1 MSKLNFGKDS
11 VPSGVFY
18 DDELGKSASK
28 IVAERRA
35 YAKFESTGKSTG
47 KGLCGAEPATIESA
61 NVSSTAYT
69 DILSGPR
76 LVPPPSLTS
85 VDWSNDGANDIIDAY
100 LWKATVN
107 FVCYSPGQFNSF
119 DRAFFQHFNE
129 VKLTLGWINY
139 GGSITITGTIV
150 DFQFTINE
158 KLQYECSVTFAGAAL
173 ESAAAFGLN
182 LKNENT
188 KHKIG
193 NFSPQTIVGFLK
205 AQAIKNLKGSEP
217 DVGLGLAKGD
227 NSYGIA
233 KIKLSETNWLFWNK
247 EKVVYYVSL
256 KHLIDTINTN
266 LPKDGNFKGINYD
279 VVSATQVTPKIKS
292 ANPLNVLNQGNGGEA
307 ANYAKEGANFGWNGG
322 DVPYFVSFDFLE
334 KIEYDSP
341 GDKSDNP
348 HATKNTLIQFIRKV
362 LDEINNCLGDS
373 IKLELIPYG
382 QSGEGIEHGYEITDR
397 KTLIQNLK
405 RLTIVNPLNKTAK
418 IRNINIQS
426 TIDSEIAAIA
436 LSSAQS
442 GDKQGVVQGV
452 FGCTPTLPKVV
463 QHKQELVNMYNTFS
477 TLDETILNECI
488 QTLKKIC
495 NVQLPQQIG
504 YKYGVTLTVTV
515 DGYGQHLFGKA
526 FKVAGLPSML
536 RASNVYFII
545 LKQSHKFDNGDWT
558 MDLEGQMMFDISDNA
573 TIPKAFDPIAG
584 VSPTPPVTRNLTAAQ
599 INEINE
605 GDIGF

>member
-1 MSKLNFGKDS
+1 MSDSKLNFGKDS
-11 VPSGVFY
+11 VPSEVFY

-35 YAKFESTGKSTG
+35 YAKFESTGK
-47 KGLCGAEPATIESA
+47 GLCGAERATIESA
-61 NVSSTAYT
+61 NVSSAAYT

-85 VDWSNDGANDIIDAY
+85 VDWSNDSANDIIDAY

-107 FVCYSPGQFNSF
+107 FVCYSPEQFDSF

-158 KLQYECSVTFAGAAL
+158 KLQYECSVTFAGAAF

-182 LKNENT
+182 VKDENETDSIQNKNEI
-188 KHKIG
+188 K
-193 NFSPQTIVGFLK
+193 FFPQSIVGVLK
-205 AQAIKNLKGSEP
+205 AQALQNHPTTGP
-217 DVGLGLAKGD
+217 GTAKGD
-227 NSYGIA
+227 GSFGVANISLNSA
-233 KIKLSETNWLFWNK
+233 SWLFWQKNK
-247 EKVVYYVSL
+247 LVHYVSL
-256 KHLIDTINTN
+256 SKLIATINKN
-266 LPKDGNFKGINYD
+266 LPENSNFKGINYD

-307 ANYAKEGANFGWNGG
+307 ANYTVGANFGWDGG
-322 DVPYFVSFDFLE
+322 GVMYFVSFDFLE

-341 GDKSDNP
+341 DDKSDNP

-405 RLTIVNPLNKTAK
+405 GLTIVNPLNKTAK

-442 GDKQGVVQGV
+442 GKGQGTIKGV
-452 FGCTPTLPKVV
+452 FGCEPDLPKVV
-463 QHKQELVNMYNTFS
+463 RNKQELVNMYDSFKE
-477 TLDETILNECI
+477 LDETILNECI

-495 NVQLPQQIG
+495 NVELPQQIG

-584 VSPTPPVTRNLTAAQ
+584 VSPTPPVTRDLSAAQ

>member
-1 MSKLNFGKDS
+1 MSDSKLNFGKES
-11 VPSGVFY
+11 VPSKVFY
-18 DDELGKSASK
+18 DGELGESASK

-35 YAKFESTGKSTG
+35 YAKFESTGKG
-47 KGLCGAEPATIESA
+47 PCGAEPATIESA
-61 NVSSTAYT
+61 NVSSAAYT

-85 VDWSNDGANDIIDAY
+85 VDWSNDSANDIIDAY

-129 VKLTLGWINY
+129 VKLTLGRINY
-139 GGSITITGTIV
+139 EGSITITGTIV

-158 KLQYECSVTFAGAAL
+158 KLQYDCSVTFAGAAL

-182 LKNENT
+182 LQKENT
-188 KHKIG
+188 EHKIG
-193 NFSPQTIVGFLK
+193 NFSPQTIVGSLK
-205 AQAIKNLKGSEP
+205 ARAIKNLEGFEP
-217 DVGLGLAKGD
+217 DAGLAKG
-227 NSYGIA
+227 NSGYGIA
-233 KIKLSETNWLFWNK
+233 KIKLSETSWLFWNK
-247 EKVVYYVSL
+247 EKLVYYVSL
-256 KHLIDTINTN
+256 SKLIATINEN

-279 VVSATQVTPKIKS
+279 VVSAKQVTPKIKS

-307 ANYAKEGANFGWNGG
+307 ANYTKGANFGWDGG
-322 DVPYFVSFDFLE
+322 DVMYFVSFDFLE

-405 RLTIVNPLNKTAK
+405 SLTIVNPLNKTAK

-452 FGCTPTLPKVV
+452 FGCKPTLPNVV
-463 QHKQELVNMYNTFS
+463 QHKQELVNMYDSFKE
-477 TLDETILNECI
+477 LDETILNECI

-584 VSPTPPVTRNLTAAQ
+584 VSPTPPVTRDLSAAQ

-605 GDIGF
+605 GDIGI

>member
-1 MSKLNFGKDS
+1 MSDSKLNFGKDS
-11 VPSGVFY
+11 VPRKVFY

-35 YAKFESTGKSTG
+35 YAKFESTGEGFCNAT
-47 KGLCGAEPATIESA
+47 PAIIESA
-61 NVSSTAYT
+61 GVSNSPYT
-69 DILSGPR
+69 SILSGPR

-85 VDWSNDGANDIIDAY
+85 VDWSNDSANDIIDAY

-107 FVCYSPGQFNSF
+107 FVCYSPEQFNSF
-119 DRAFFQHFNE
+119 DRAFFQHFNK

-139 GGSITITGTIV
+139 GESITINGAIV
-150 DFQFTINE
+150 DFQFTLNE
-158 KLQYECSVTFAGAAL
+158 KLQYDCSVTFAGAAF

-182 LKNENT
+182 VKDENKTDSIKNKNNIE
-188 KHKIG
+188 I
-193 NFSPQTIVGFLK
+193 FPQSIVGSLK
-205 AQAIKNLKGSEP
+205 ALALNDFPTTKLGT
-217 DVGLGLAKGD
+217 GLGN
-227 NSYGIA
+227 NSFGVANFNLTGTSWI
-233 KIKLSETNWLFWNK
+233 FWTK
-247 EKVVYYVSL
+247 SKFIHYVSL
-256 KHLIDTINTN
+256 SKLIDTINKN
-266 LPKDGNFKGINYD
+266 LPKDGNFKGINYN

-292 ANPLNVLNQGNGGEA
+292 ANPLNVLNQDSNGEA
-307 ANYAKEGANFGWNGG
+307 ANYTDGANFGWNGG
-322 DVPYFVSFDFLE
+322 GVMYFVSFDFLE
-334 KIEYDSP
+334 KIEYENPDDNS
-341 GDKSDNP
+341 SNP
-348 HATKNTLIQFIRKV
+348 HKTKNTLIHFIKKV

-397 KTLIQNLK
+397 KTLIQK
-405 RLTIVNPLNKTAK
+405 PPSLTIVNPLDKTAK

-436 LSSAQS
+436 LSSVQS
-442 GDKQGVVQGV
+442 GKGQGTIQGV
-452 FGCTPTLPKVV
+452 FGCKPDLPKVEI
-463 QHKQELVNMYNTFS
+463 HKKNLINIYTTFKD
-477 TLDETILNECI
+477 LDETILTECI

-495 NVQLPQQIG
+495 DVELPQQIG
-504 YKYGVTLTVTV
+504 YKYGVTVTVTV

-573 TIPKAFDPIAG
+573 TIPKAFNPIEG
-584 VSPTPPVTRNLTAAQ
+584 VSPTPPVRRNLSAAE

>member
-1 MSKLNFGKDS
+1 MSDSKLNFGKDS
-11 VPSGVFY
+11 VPSEVFY

-35 YAKFESTGKSTG
+35 YARFISTG

-61 NVSSTAYT
+61 NVSSAAYT

-85 VDWSNDGANDIIDAY
+85 VDWSNDSANDIIDAY

-119 DRAFFQHFNE
+119 DKAFFQHFNE

-139 GGSITITGTIV
+139 EGSITITGTIV

-158 KLQYECSVTFAGAAL
+158 KLQYECSVTFAGAAF

-182 LKNENT
+182 LQKEN
-188 KHKIG
+188 KEHKIG
-193 NFSPQTIVGFLK
+193 NFSPQTIVGSLK
-205 AQAIKNLKGSEP
+205 ARAIKNLEGFEP
-217 DVGLGLAKGD
+217 DAGLAKG
-227 NSYGIA
+227 NSGYGIA
-233 KIKLSETNWLFWNK
+233 KIKLSETSWLFWNK
-247 EKVVYYVSL
+247 EKLVYYVSL
-256 KHLIDTINTN
+256 SKLIETINEN

-279 VVSATQVTPKIKS
+279 VVSETQITPKIKS

-307 ANYAKEGANFGWNGG
+307 ANYAEGANFGWDGG
-322 DVPYFVSFDFLE
+322 DVMYFVSFDFLE

-405 RLTIVNPLNKTAK
+405 GLTIVNPLNKTAK

-442 GDKQGVVQGV
+442 GKGQGTIRGV
-452 FGCTPTLPKVV
+452 FGCTPTLPDVV
-463 QHKQELVNMYNTFS
+463 QHKQELVNMYDSFKE
-477 TLDETILNECI
+477 LDETILNECI

-584 VSPTPPVTRNLTAAQ
+584 VSPTPPVTRDLSAAQ

>member
-11 VPSGVFY
+11 VPSEVFY

-35 YAKFESTGKSTG
+35 YARFISIG
-47 KGLCGAEPATIESA
+47 KGLCDAKPATIESA
-61 NVSSTAYT
+61 NVSSAAYT

-107 FVCYSPGQFNSF
+107 FVCYSPEQFNSF

-129 VKLTLGWINY
+129 VQLTLGWLN
-139 GGSITITGTIV
+139 GGSSITISGTIV

-158 KLQYECSVTFAGAAL
+158 KLQYECSTTFAGTAF

-188 KHKIG
+188 THSVSKNNI
-193 NFSPQTIVGFLK
+193 NIYPQSIVGALK
-205 AQAIKNLKGSEP
+205 AEALKNYSGTNAGTAQGDGSFGVANISLNGTSWFFWQAT
-217 DVGLGLAKGD
+217 
-227 NSYGIA
+227 
-233 KIKLSETNWLFWNK
+233 KL
-247 EKVVYYVSL
+247 VHYVSL
-256 KHLIDTINTN
+256 SKLIATINEN
-266 LPKDGNFKGINYD
+266 LPKNGNFKDINYN
-279 VVSATQVTPKIKS
+279 VVSATQVTPNIKS

-307 ANYAKEGANFGWNGG
+307 ANYAEGANFGWKGG
-322 DVPYFVSFDFLE
+322 GVMYFVSFDFLE

-397 KTLIQNLK
+397 KTLIKKLDK
-405 RLTIVNPLNKTAK
+405 ITTLNPLDKTAK

-426 TIDSEIAAIA
+426 TTDSEIAAIA

-463 QHKQELVNMYNTFS
+463 QHKQELANMYAAFKE
-477 TLDETILNECI
+477 LDESVLTECI

-526 FKVAGLPSML
+526 FKVAGLPTIL
-536 RASNVYFII
+536 TKANVYFII

-573 TIPKAFDPIAG
+573 TIPKAFDPIKG
-584 VSPTPPVTRNLTAAQ
+584 VSPTRPPTPSPNQSPNQSAL
-599 INEINE
+599 
-605 GDIGF
+605 GDIRGIVQ

>member
-1 MSKLNFGKDS
+1 MSKLNFGKET

-35 YAKFESTGKSTG
+35 YAKFESTGK
-47 KGLCGAEPATIESA
+47 GLCGAEPATIESA
-61 NVSSTAYT
+61 NVSSAAYT

-85 VDWSNDGANDIIDAY
+85 VDWSNDSANDIIDAY

-107 FVCYSPGQFNSF
+107 FMCYSPEQFNSF

-129 VKLTLGWINY
+129 VRLTLGWLNV
-139 GGSITITGTIV
+139 GNSITISGKIV

-158 KLQYECSVTFAGAAL
+158 KLQYECSTTFAGAAF

-182 LKNENT
+182 LKTENT
-188 KHKIG
+188 THSVSKNSIEIK
-193 NFSPQTIVGFLK
+193 PQSIVGVLK
-205 AQAIKNLKGSEP
+205 AEALKNYPGTNAGTAQGDGSFG
-217 DVGLGLAKGD
+217 VANISLNGT
-227 NSYGIA
+227 S
-233 KIKLSETNWLFWNK
+233 WLFWQQTK
-247 EKVVYYVSL
+247 LVHYVSL
-256 KHLIDTINTN
+256 SKLITTINEN
-266 LPKDGNFKGINYD
+266 LPENRNFKDINYD
-279 VVSATQVTPKIKS
+279 VVSATQVTSLIKS
-292 ANPLNVLNQGNGGEA
+292 ANPLNVLNQGNSGNS
-307 ANYAKEGANFGWNGG
+307 ANYAAGANFEWDGG
-322 DVPYFVSFDFLE
+322 VMYFVSFDFLE

-397 KTLIQNLK
+397 KTLIKKLDK
-405 RLTIVNPLNKTAK
+405 ITTLNPLDKTAK

-426 TIDSEIAAIA
+426 TTDSEIAAIA

-452 FGCTPTLPKVV
+452 FGCKPDLPKVV
-463 QHKQELVNMYNTFS
+463 QHKQNLANMYAAFS
-477 TLDETILNECI
+477 TLDESVLTECI